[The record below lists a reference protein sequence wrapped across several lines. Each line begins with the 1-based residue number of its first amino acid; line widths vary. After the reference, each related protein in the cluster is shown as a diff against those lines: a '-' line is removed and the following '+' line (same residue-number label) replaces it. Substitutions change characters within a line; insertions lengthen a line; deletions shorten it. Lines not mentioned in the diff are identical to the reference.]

1 MHCTALSSTFVNAFR
16 AIPEIRLVKY
26 IIVIIIITA
35 IRAIFFIS
43 TLLEWPQLIVS
54 AKVDGCESSAGCNE

>member
-35 IRAIFFIS
+35 IRAIFFYFDI
-43 TLLEWPQLIVS
+43 IGM
-54 AKVDGCESSAGCNE
+54 AAVDCECQSGWM